1 MPGQVQKLMVT
12 SNNNCAK
19 DIDTLVGALSDG
31 EDVRP
36 ALSPPLAHVQL
47 HGAEGVDGEPLV
59 RVDGDAEEAGVGV
72 DQLILVSDDRVPE
85 DTGVTKEGQI
95 GHVLGTVE
103 LGRVHLADRLALVG
117 LHLAVHVDRQLLAG
131 VEGVIADVLILHETL
146 EVAAD
151 LLVGVGNPAGL
162 LGVVGLLL
170 LLGAD
175 VVLHLQPWGRIRIL

>member
-1 MPGQVQKLMVT
+1 MAQNEYKTITFHILCKLNRE
-12 SNNNCAK
+12 S
-19 DIDTLVGALSDG
+19 
-31 EDVRP
+31 
-36 ALSPPLAHVQL
+36 LSPN
-47 HGAEGVDGEPLV
+47 HGVPKD
-59 RVDGDAEEAGVGV
+59 AGVA
-72 DQLILVSDDRVPE
+72 
-85 DTGVTKEGQI
+85 KEGQI

-175 VVLHLQPWGRIRIL
+175 VVLHLQPGGRIRIL